1 MCGIPHKLC
10 NSSTVHGNALEVV
23 IQFVRERYEVGKSVY
38 SKFVDNL
45 IPCHAFYINF
55 QIT

>member
-10 NSSTVHGNALEVV
+10 NTSTVHGNALEVV
-23 IQFVRERYEVGKSVY
+23 IHFVRERYEVGKIVY

-45 IPCHAFYINF
+45 IPCHASYISF